1 MNQPFSLLQGKI
13 FDEIVQILHEE
24 TGQHI
29 NIMGEGGVILSSTR
43 PERIGTVH
51 ESAKNIMLGLIDE
64 ALVTEEQARE
74 LTGVRPGSNLPITYQ
89 GKRIGVI
96 GMSGDPHSMLP
107 IVRVAVRTVE
117 LWIRN
122 HEQMWQQQEMA
133 QRISGQLHDMAA
145 TIQEITASSE
155 DFALSSREALE
166 VVKSGEEQ
174 IKEVTGA
181 LQMIKQI
188 ADQSN
193 LIGLNA
199 AIEAARAG
207 EAGRG
212 FQVVASEV
220 RKLAVVSQKSVQ
232 HIQEILR
239 QVNLTFGQI
248 SEQAIGNDS
257 KAQEQSAA
265 LQSLVQYVDEIEQMM
280 ETLADTGGSAT

>member
-1 MNQPFSLLQGKI
+1 MNQSFSMLQGGF

-29 NIMGEGGVILSSTR
+29 NIMGEGGIILSSTR

-51 ESAKNIMLGLIDE
+51 EAAKSIMLGLIDE
-64 ALVTEEQARE
+64 ALVTEEQAQA
-74 LTGVRPGSNLPITYQ
+74 LTGVRPGSNLPITYH

-96 GMSGDPHSMLP
+96 GMSGDPHAMLP

-122 HEQMWQQQEMA
+122 REQLLQRQETA
-133 QRISGQLHDMAA
+133 QRMHGQLHDMAA
-145 TIQEITASSE
+145 TIEEITASSE
-155 DFALSSREALE
+155 DFATASRGALQ
-166 VVKSGEEQ
+166 VVKTGEEQ
-174 IKEVTGA
+174 IKEITVA

-212 FQVVASEV
+212 FQVVATEV
-220 RKLAVVSQKSVQ
+220 RKLAVVSQNSVNQ
-232 HIQEILR
+232 IQEILH
-239 QVNLTFGQI
+239 QVNRTFKQI
-248 SEQAIGNDS
+248 SEQANGNDS
-257 KAQEQSAA
+257 KAQEQSTA
-265 LQSLVQYVDEIEQMM
+265 LHSLVQYLDEIEQMM
-280 ETLADTGGSAT
+280 ESLATGGGTAS